1 LNVKNLEELPVVKE
15 GAMPSLQIF
24 TMLYEELRILPESF
38 LNIKKLQKIRLWE
51 CSMVLQNLEK
61 IKRAN
66 KTIEIVTKT
75 TTEVRNILE
84 KWILI
89 ENIRELY
96 FYGEFWCNEFSL
108 FLQEI
113 GERTRYICT
122 GNLGLCNFYMESL

>member
-1 LNVKNLEELPVVKE
+1 
-15 GAMPSLQIF
+15 MF
-24 TMLYEELRILPESF
+24 PESY
-38 LNIKKLQKIRLWE
+38 LNIKRLKKIRLWG

-84 KWILI
+84 RWIQV
-89 ENIRELY
+89 ENIRDHY

-113 GERTRYICT
+113 GERMGYMCT
-122 GNLGLCNFYMESL
+122 GTSGLCNFYMELI